1 MTARKANQFAVLPK
15 NGRPQKSL
23 LYLPSAV
30 TSLRI
35 VALPL
40 LTFSLS
46 AGQTFLGSLCFLLA
60 LVSDLADGYL
70 ARRFSVSSK
79 FGAKFDVTV
88 DFVFIT
94 GVFLYF
100 VLHGLYPIWILGLI
114 VFMFAQFIVTSLL
127 SKVLYD
133 PLGKY
138 YGGFLY
144 GAIGLTILPFGT
156 ALTSVI
162 ALLLAGI
169 TSISLISRLIYLVHR
184 SCR

>member
-1 MTARKANQFAVLPK
+1 MFARN
-15 NGRPQKSL
+15 
-23 LYLPSAV
+23 
-30 TSLRI
+30 
-35 VALPL
+35 
-40 LTFSLS
+40 
-46 AGQTFLGSLCFLLA
+46 
-60 LVSDLADGYL
+60 
-70 ARRFSVSSK
+70 SK
-79 FGAKFDVTV
+79 FGAKLDVTV

-100 VLHGLYPIWILGLI
+100 VLQGLYAAWILGLI

-144 GAIGLTILPFGT
+144 GAIGLTILPFGA
-156 ALTSVI
+156 ALTGVI

-169 TSISLISRLIYLVHR
+169 TGVSLISRLIYLFHR
-184 SCR
+184 S